1 MSYTRFALYAVPDSE
16 ELADFGARW
25 LGWDIRS
32 GAAVDQ
38 FAVAGLDDVTVTPR
52 KYGFHGTIKPPFRL
66 GAATGVDALQQAVAA
81 LAADVAPVAT
91 DGLRLATLG
100 KFLALVPG
108 GDTAPLGA
116 LAARCVR
123 DLDHFRAPPTAAEL
137 ERRRAV
143 GLTARQEEHLA
154 AWGYPYV
161 MEDFRFHMTLTG
173 QLTPEELQFWRE
185 TASRRLPAEPVPFTV
200 DRLALVGERQDGRFE
215 TIHTYALTG

>member
-66 GAATGVDALQQAVAA
+66 DATGVDALQQAVAA
-81 LAADVAPVAT
+81 LAADAAPVAT
-91 DGLRLATLG
+91 AGLRLATLG

-123 DLDHFRAPPTAAEL
+123 DLDHFRAPPTPAEL
-137 ERRRAV
+137 ERRRAA
-143 GLTARQEEHLA
+143 GLTVRQEANLS

-161 MEDFRFHMTLTG
+161 MDDFRFHMTLTG
-173 QLTPEELQFWRE
+173 QVAPKSVQFWSEAARGL
-185 TASRRLPAEPVPFTV
+185 LPAEPVPFTV
-200 DRLALVGERQDGRFE
+200 DRLALVGERQDGWFE